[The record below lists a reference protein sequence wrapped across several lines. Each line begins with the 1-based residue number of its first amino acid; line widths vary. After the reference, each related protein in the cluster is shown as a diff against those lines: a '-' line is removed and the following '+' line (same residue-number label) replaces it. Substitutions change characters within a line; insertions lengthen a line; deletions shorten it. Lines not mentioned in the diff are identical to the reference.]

1 MSKWP
6 NGGHFGNILQR
17 ILYVTTCNWKVFCE
31 HDIIFVV
38 MYCILKADVHGCEIG
53 FFKMSIWANGGHFD
67 AIYRCFSICFY
78 KWPSLAGRWLEIFIC
93 DVVRNKGLMH
103 VKYFFLYVLSIL
115 LTLFKSSPNEM
126 SNRGRH
132 VPLVTE
138 TRTVFHA
145 N

>member
-1 MSKWP
+1 
-6 NGGHFGNILQR
+6 
-17 ILYVTTCNWKVFCE
+17 VFCE

-103 VKYFFLYVLSIL
+103 VKYFFLYVFSIL

>member
-1 MSKWP
+1 MTTVRPYW
-6 NGGHFGNILQR
+6 HFEEAYFASMNISFQ
-17 ILYVTTCNWKVFCE
+17 Y
-31 HDIIFVV
+31 
-38 MYCILKADVHGCEIG
+38 AVHYYKYNIM
-53 FFKMSIWANGGHFD
+53 FTKHLPVANGGHFD

-103 VKYFFLYVLSIL
+103 VKYFFCMFFSIL

-138 TRTVFHA
+138 TRVNCNWKLEVLIKKRTIPKT
-145 N
+145 

>member
-1 MSKWP
+1 
-6 NGGHFGNILQR
+6 
-17 ILYVTTCNWKVFCE
+17 
-31 HDIIFVV
+31 

-103 VKYFFLYVLSIL
+103 VKYFFLYVFSIL

-138 TRTVFHA
+138 TRTVFHEK
-145 N
+145 NIQEKILYMHQPFITHYVTYKYLQPPSS